1 MVKRCDSGHHGL
13 CKEMSQSIQYLVE
26 DAVAGL
32 LGGISGLHVYTT
44 NRTGARLFPYV
55 TISAS
60 VNSQLLGNYTGV
72 YDLSV
77 AVNYSDTAAKIT
89 QEEFDAEYC
98 SIFEAFYSES
108 PTLVSKLEN
117 EIVSGTVY
125 MARISSQNPTIRTA
139 KRAWQRGL
147 TISCIATP
155 AGVSAYIASLDFSEH
170 RNSQYIGAI

>member
-1 MVKRCDSGHHGL
+1 
-13 CKEMSQSIQYLVE
+13 MSQSIQYLVE

-32 LGGISGLHVYTT
+32 LGGITGLHVYTS

-55 TISAS
+55 TVQSSI
-60 VNSQLLGNYTGV
+60 NTQLLGNYTGV

-77 AVNYSDTAAKIT
+77 AVNYSDTAVKAT

-98 SIFEAFYSES
+98 LIFEAFYSET
-108 PTLVSKLEN
+108 PTLKDKLEN

-125 MARISSQNPTIRTA
+125 MARISSQTPTIRTD

-155 AGVSAYIASLDFSEH
+155 AGISSFIASLDFSEH

>member
-1 MVKRCDSGHHGL
+1 
-13 CKEMSQSIQYLVE
+13 MSHSIQYLVE

-32 LGGISGLHVYTT
+32 LGGITGLHIYTS

-55 TISAS
+55 TVQSSI
-60 VNSQLLGNYTGV
+60 NTQLLGNYTGV
-72 YDLSV
+72 YDLNV
-77 AVNYSDTAAKIT
+77 VVNYSDTAVRVT

-98 SIFEAFYSES
+98 LIFEAFYSET
-108 PTLVSKLEN
+108 PTLKDKLEN

-125 MARISSQNPTIRTA
+125 MARISSQTPTIRTN

-147 TISCIATP
+147 TISCVATP
-155 AGVSAYIASLDFSEH
+155 AGISSFIASLDFSEH

>member
-1 MVKRCDSGHHGL
+1 
-13 CKEMSQSIQYLVE
+13 MSQSIQYLVE

-32 LGGISGLHVYTT
+32 LGGISGLNVYTT
-44 NRTGARLFPYV
+44 NRTGKRLFPYV
-55 TISAS
+55 TVSAS
-60 VNSQLLGNYTGV
+60 INQQVLGNYTGV

-77 AVNYSDTAAKIT
+77 FVNYSDTAVKTT

-98 SIFEAFYSES
+98 SIFEAFYSEA
-108 PTLVSKLEN
+108 PTLKDKLEN
-117 EIVSGTVY
+117 EIVSGTIY

-155 AGVSAYIASLDFSEH
+155 VGVSTYIASLDFSEH

>member
-1 MVKRCDSGHHGL
+1 
-13 CKEMSQSIQYLVE
+13 MSQSIQYLVE

-32 LGGISGLHVYTT
+32 LGGITGLHVYTS

-55 TISAS
+55 TVQSSI
-60 VNSQLLGNYTGV
+60 NTQLLGNYTGV

-77 AVNYSDTAAKIT
+77 AVNYSATAVKVT

-98 SIFEAFYSES
+98 LIFEAFYSET
-108 PTLVSKLEN
+108 PTLKDKLEN

-125 MARISSQNPTIRTA
+125 MARISSQTPTIRTD

-147 TISCIATP
+147 TISCVATP
-155 AGVSAYIASLDFSEH
+155 AEISSFIASLDFSEH

>member
-1 MVKRCDSGHHGL
+1 
-13 CKEMSQSIQYLVE
+13 MSHSIQYLVE
-26 DAVAGL
+26 DSLAGL

-44 NRTGARLFPYV
+44 NRTGARIFPYV

-60 VNSQLLGNYTGV
+60 ISSQMLGNYTGV
-72 YDLSV
+72 YDIVV
-77 AVNYSDTAAKIT
+77 AVNYSDTAAKVT
-89 QEEFDAEYC
+89 QEEFDAQYC
-98 SIFEAFYSES
+98 SIFEAFYEET
-108 PTLVSKLEN
+108 PTLASKMEN

-125 MARISSQNPTIRTA
+125 NARISSQNPTIRTA

-155 AGVSAYIASLDFSEH
+155 AGVSSYVASLNFSEH